1 MDHLSPAVAPPPPRS
16 RGYGCAQWAGTAVL
30 GAGIVADLTTAEMD
44 GPGMWALLAVEL
56 AALAALMLPAG
67 MRPAWLTPLLRACV
81 PALLAAALNV
91 ILPLVGYPAAQEGRF
106 GQTALLLCLLAVAVR
121 YCASVWAAALSAVVV
136 WGALMSMPLTAGAG
150 LDDPTT
156 MVFVLTLLMVP
167 FAGIGGFLRSTDRQR
182 REAMSEVRRAE
193 RVEIA
198 ADLHD
203 FVAHHVTGILV
214 QTQMARMLAAAPASD
229 PASASGPDRLD
240 PVLAGIEHSATEAL
254 ASMRRLVGVL
264 RTHSAGADVDG
275 AAAPVRPVGDLAQLA
290 DLVDDF
296 TRVGPRAELT
306 RAPSVPAALPHEVEA
321 AAFRVAQEA
330 LTNVRRHAADATLVR
345 VGLSFADNALE
356 VCVRDDGHGSTALPH
371 AARGGGYGLVGLAER
386 VSALDGELT
395 AGPWEGGWEVLA
407 RLPVT
412 VGTARGMA

>member
-1 MDHLSPAVAPPPPRS
+1 
-16 RGYGCAQWAGTAVL
+16 
-30 GAGIVADLTTAEMD
+30 
-44 GPGMWALLAVEL
+44 
-56 AALAALMLPAG
+56 
-67 MRPAWLTPLLRACV
+67 
-81 PALLAAALNV
+81 
-91 ILPLVGYPAAQEGRF
+91 
-106 GQTALLLCLLAVAVR
+106 
-121 YCASVWAAALSAVVV
+121 
-136 WGALMSMPLTAGAG
+136 
-150 LDDPTT
+150 
-156 MVFVLTLLMVP
+156 MVP
-167 FAGIGGFLRSTDRQR
+167 FAGFGGFLRSTDRQR
-182 REAMSEVRRAE
+182 REAVSEVRRAE

-214 QTQMARMLAAAPASD
+214 QTQMARMLAAD
-229 PASASGPDRLD
+229 PASAPDRLD

-264 RTHSAGADVDG
+264 RTHSTDAEGDG

-371 AARGGGYGLVGLAER
+371 AARGGGYGLVGLGER

-412 VGTARGMA
+412 VGTVGAARAMA